1 MNFYPANELF
11 EIKVQDNQAF
21 PLNLEFKKTFFSK
34 ETFETPG
41 IFFLT
46 YREELIYI
54 GHADQQ
60 DAIERIKRQ
69 LETITLR
76 GNHIGFNELSK
87 QTIEQS
93 KILNSHFSS
102 SVLEKS
108 TSYMT
113 SEKRILFTENHWN
126 DFSILD
132 KFILSR
138 FKIYWFPS
146 NKNLA
151 AKSKELKDKLKPRC
165 NLEGIL
171 PKDFKIE
178 D

>member
-1 MNFYPANELF
+1 MNFFPASELF
-11 EIKVQDNQAF
+11 EIKVRDNQVF
-21 PLNLEFKKTFFSK
+21 PLNLEFEKTIFSK

-54 GHADQQ
+54 GHAEKQ

-76 GNHIGFNELSK
+76 GNHVGFNELSRE
-87 QTIEQS
+87 TIEQS

-102 SVLEKS
+102 SILEKS
-108 TSYMT
+108 TGNIT
-113 SEKRILFTENHWN
+113 SEKRILFAENQWN

-132 KFILSR
+132 NSMLNR

-146 NKNLA
+146 NENLSV
-151 AKSKELKDKLKPRC
+151 KCNELKDKLRPRC
-165 NLEGIL
+165 NSEGIL

>member
-1 MNFYPANELF
+1 MNFFPASELF
-11 EIKVQDNQAF
+11 EIKTTDNQAF
-21 PLNLEFKKTFFSK
+21 PLNLEFEKTIFSK

-54 GHADQQ
+54 GHADKQ

-76 GNHIGFNELSK
+76 GNHVGFNELSK

-102 SVLEKS
+102 SSLEKS
-108 TSYMT
+108 TGSIT
-113 SEKRILFTENHWN
+113 SEKRILFAENHWN

-132 KFILSR
+132 KSMLNR

-146 NKNLA
+146 NENLA
-151 AKSKELKDKLKPRC
+151 AKCKKLKDKLKPRC

-171 PKDFKIE
+171 SKDFKIE

>member
-1 MNFYPANELF
+1 MNFFPASELF
-11 EIKVQDNQAF
+11 EIKTTDNQAF
-21 PLNLEFKKTFFSK
+21 PLNLEFETTNFSK

-46 YREELIYI
+46 YRDELIYI
-54 GHADQQ
+54 GHADKQ

-76 GNHIGFNELSK
+76 GNHVGFNELSK

-108 TSYMT
+108 TGFMT
-113 SEKRILFTENHWN
+113 SEKRILFAENHWN

-132 KFILSR
+132 NSMLNR
-138 FKIYWFPS
+138 FKIYWFP
-146 NKNLA
+146 NDENLA
-151 AKSKELKDKLKPRC
+151 SKCKNLKDKLKPRC

>member
-1 MNFYPANELF
+1 MNLFTASELF
-11 EIKVQDNQAF
+11 EVKEIDNQAF
-21 PLNLEFKKTFFSK
+21 PLNLEFYPTIFSK
-34 ETFETPG
+34 EIFENPG

-54 GHADQQ
+54 GYADKQ
-60 DAIERIKRQ
+60 DAAERIKRQ

-76 GNHIGFNELSK
+76 GNNIGFNELSR

-102 SVLEKS
+102 SSLEKS
-108 TSYMT
+108 TGFMT
-113 SEKRILFTENHWN
+113 SEKRILFAENHWN

-132 KFILSR
+132 NSMLNR

-151 AKSKELKDKLKPRC
+151 AKCKELKDKLRPRC

-171 PKDFKIE
+171 SKDFKVE

>member
-1 MNFYPANELF
+1 MNLLSASDLF
-11 EIKVQDNQAF
+11 EVKEIDNQAF
-21 PLNLEFKKTFFSK
+21 PLNLEFQVTSFYNEILEK
-34 ETFETPG
+34 PG

-54 GHADQQ
+54 GYADKQ
-60 DAIERIKRQ
+60 DAVERIKRQ

-76 GNHIGFNELSK
+76 GNNIGFNELSRH
-87 QTIEQS
+87 TIEKS
-93 KILNSHFSS
+93 KILNSHFNYSI
-102 SVLEKS
+102 LEKS
-108 TSYMT
+108 TGYIT
-113 SEKRILFTENHWN
+113 SEKRILFAENHWN
-126 DFSILD
+126 DLSLLD
-132 KFILSR
+132 RSILSR

-151 AKSKELKDKLKPRC
+151 ARCNELKVKLRPRC
-165 NLEGIL
+165 NAEGIL

>member
-1 MNFYPANELF
+1 MNLFTASELF
-11 EIKVQDNQAF
+11 EVKELDNQVF
-21 PLNLEFKKTFFSK
+21 PLNLEFDATNFSK
-34 ETFETPG
+34 ETFETTG

-46 YREELIYI
+46 YRDELIYI
-54 GHADQQ
+54 GYADQQ

-76 GNHIGFNELSK
+76 GKHVGFNELSRR
-87 QTIEQS
+87 TIEQS

-102 SVLEKS
+102 SILEKS
-108 TSYMT
+108 TGYIT
-113 SEKRILFTENHWN
+113 SEKRILFAENHWN
-126 DFSILD
+126 DLSLLNRS
-132 KFILSR
+132 ILSR

-146 NKNLA
+146 NENLA
-151 AKSKELKDKLKPRC
+151 AKCNELKVKLRPRC
-165 NLEGIL
+165 NTEGIL